1 MLNKFIG
8 IGNLTKDPN
17 LKELNEGKAVCVLSV
32 AINQGKDDKNPFYV
46 DVQYWD
52 NIARNCAKYLKKGRQ
67 VFIEGR
73 MAINSWEDKN
83 GNKRQKFYCKGDAIR
98 FLNSDQKS
106 EQEQNIKN
114 TQNEKESV
122 KNEDIEKE
130 LEEIPF

>member
-8 IGNLTKDPN
+8 IGNLTRDPQF
-17 LKELNEGKAVCVLSV
+17 KELNGDKCVCIISI

-52 NIARNCAKYLKKGRQ
+52 NVAKNCQKYLEKGRQ
-67 VFIEGR
+67 VFIEGK

-98 FLNSDQKS
+98 FLNSDQPKTKKN
-106 EQEQNIKN
+106 QESNQLASD
-114 TQNEKESV
+114 NEGT
-122 KNEDIEKE
+122 DKE
-130 LEEIPF
+130 LDEIPF

>member
-114 TQNEKESV
+114 AKNEKESV

>member
-8 IGNLTKDPN
+8 IGNLTRDPQF
-17 LKELNEGKAVCVLSV
+17 KELNGDKCVCIISI

-52 NIARNCAKYLKKGRQ
+52 NVAKNCQKYLEKGRQ
-67 VFIEGR
+67 VFIEGK

-98 FLNSDQKS
+98 FLNYDQQKTKKNQESNQLASD
-106 EQEQNIKN
+106 
-114 TQNEKESV
+114 NEGT
-122 KNEDIEKE
+122 DKE
-130 LEEIPF
+130 LDEIPF

>member
-8 IGNLTKDPN
+8 IGNLTKDPQF
-17 LKELNEGKAVCVLSV
+17 KELNEGKCVCILSI

-52 NIARNCAKYLKKGRQ
+52 NIAKNCQKYLQKGRQ

-98 FLNSDQKS
+98 FLSSDQP
-106 EQEQNIKN
+106 KN
-114 TQNEKESV
+114 NKTEEKKQPTVNNEEV
-122 KNEDIEKE
+122 DKE

>member
-8 IGNLTKDPN
+8 IGNLTKDPQFKE
-17 LKELNEGKAVCVLSV
+17 LKEGKCVCIISV

-52 NIARNCAKYLKKGRQ
+52 NVAKNCQKYLQKGRQ
-67 VFIEGR
+67 VFIEGK

-98 FLNSDQKS
+98 FLNSDQ
-106 EQEQNIKN
+106 Q
-114 TQNEKESV
+114 
-122 KNEDIEKE
+122 KNENNKEGNPKASSNKE
-130 LEEIPF
+130 LDEELAEIPF